1 MPKQRRQP
9 LAEEASRHGPIA
21 SAVPVVSKAGSFRSR
36 GFTLIELLVVI
47 AIISLLLSVL
57 LPSLRQAREQA
68 RAIVC
73 QTNEKSIYGGLMLYA
88 EDWDG
93 NIPRCGQHFNS
104 QHEFTDSTGSGWTN
118 GTGTYYISW
127 NQFLT
132 TYPRKLLNE
141 AADCPADLQGVD
153 IRQAPRSYIESPDTY
168 HCPSRGENEHLGS
181 NLHQP
186 YGGISLWSARLFGSY
201 GLNMRGCA
209 WIWHPLHETIRP
221 DMMYCMADSS
231 YSHFVLWGPVT
242 DLDNSSL
249 TFEPRHGTHYDTM
262 NLTYMD
268 GRVVFMSMY
277 DLADAYETEMLS
289 GYYGQ
294 VLPWRNGD
302 RVYMP

>member
-1 MPKQRRQP
+1 M
-9 LAEEASRHGPIA
+9 LIAESRTQA
-21 SAVPVVSKAGSFRSR
+21 K

-47 AIISLLLSVL
+47 AIISLLLSIL

-73 QTNEKSIYGGLMLYA
+73 QMNERGIYSGLMLYA
-88 EDWDG
+88 EDWEG
-93 NIPRCGQHFNS
+93 HIPKCGQSFNS
-104 QHEFTDSTGSGWTN
+104 HHKFTDYESSGWTN
-118 GTGTYYISW
+118 GEGIYYTSW

-132 TYPRKLLNE
+132 TYPKKLLND
-141 AADCPADLQGVD
+141 APDCPSDLQGVNMY
-153 IRQAPRSYIESPDTY
+153 RAPRSYIDSPQMY
-168 HCPSRGENEHLGS
+168 HCPSRGEHEHLGS
-181 NLHQP
+181 NPHQP
-186 YGGISLWSARLFGSY
+186 YGGISEWNARLFGSY

-209 WIWHPLHETIRP
+209 WIWHPLHETVRP

-242 DLDNSSL
+242 DPVNSSL
-249 TFEPRHGTHYDTM
+249 TFEPRHGSLYDTM

-268 GRVVFMSMY
+268 GHVVFMSMY
-277 DLADAYETEMLS
+277 DLVDAYETEMLS